1 MDEPIPAT
9 RAAWSSV
16 REQATGMTHHEAKAA
31 LRAAQHSL
39 EESSASDEQRERRE
53 FEEAEWQRI
62 VESLA
67 DHDGP
72 YDPAS
77 DPYVQGQ
84 LAGQQDREAADRT
97 S

>member
-1 MDEPIPAT
+1 MDEPIPSA

-16 REQATGMTHHEAKAA
+16 REQATGLTHHEAKAA
-31 LRAAQHSL
+31 LRAVQHSL
-39 EESSASDEQRERRE
+39 EESSAADEQRERRE
-53 FEEAEWQRI
+53 SEEEEWQRI
-62 VESLA
+62 VETLA

-77 DPYVQGQ
+77 DPFVQGE
-84 LAGQQDREAADRT
+84 LAGQQDREAADQA